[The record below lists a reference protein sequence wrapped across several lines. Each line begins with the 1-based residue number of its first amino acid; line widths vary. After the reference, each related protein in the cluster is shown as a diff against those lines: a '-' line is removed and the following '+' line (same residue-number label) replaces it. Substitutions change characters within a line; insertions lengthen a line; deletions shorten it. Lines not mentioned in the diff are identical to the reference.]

1 MNDILILDDGLDGH
15 PHIDTICREWS
26 DEFVVHS
33 APDEESISHF
43 IWEKQVKLIICDL
56 SSGYG
61 PQLDYLASLTHIFPY
76 IPCIAIISKGQHL
89 HKDVLNIGV
98 TLCLEAPVNPEEM
111 KKAIHQVLDEAHSGT
126 VRGIPVHSLL
136 QMLETEEKTCTLKI
150 QGKDGVGLIYL
161 NDGVAVAA
169 ETDDHVNEE
178 AMHSMLVWEDA
189 TVDILH
195 FNSQRSSEIE
205 QSLISIIMEAFRL
218 KDERESQRD
227 KPKENG
233 QAKLELK
240 QLSTSD
246 NRLSLDVGA
255 RVQIE
260 FSGLETHL
268 VSSIVGMVTR
278 QFIIVATPHPH
289 AAVRE
294 SLKKDKNIV
303 IKYLNMGRLCMFKTE
318 LIEEIESPHSLL
330 FLKYPPIIHFHELR
344 RAKRTNIYVPCGL
357 QYGAKDILKGVL
369 IDLSFVGCLFLTKS
383 KGKSISPSL
392 DIDSA
397 LKLSFKLP
405 GAEQNQILTGKVK
418 NIQKTTTEIRFGIEF
433 IGLPNHLKEAID
445 SYVQTL
451 ENE

>member
-1 MNDILILDDGLDGH
+1 MNNILILEDGLNGDS
-15 PHIDTICREWS
+15 HIGNMCAEWS
-26 DEFVVHS
+26 ADFVVYV
-33 APDEESISHF
+33 APDEKNISNF
-43 IWEKQVKLIICDL
+43 IWEKQINLIICDL

-76 IPCIAIISKGQHL
+76 IPCITIISKGQHL
-89 HKDVLNIGV
+89 HEDVLNIGA
-98 TLCLEAPVNPEEM
+98 TLCLEAPVNPEEL
-111 KKAIHQVLDEAHSGT
+111 KKTIHRVLDEANSGT
-126 VRGIPVHSLL
+126 MRGIPVHSLL
-136 QMLETEEKTCTLKI
+136 QMLETEEKTCTLKV
-150 QGKDGVGLIYL
+150 QGKEGKGLIYL
-161 NDGVAVAA
+161 NEGVAVAA
-169 ETDDHVNEE
+169 ETDDQVNEE
-178 AMHSMLVWEDA
+178 AMHSILVWEDT

-218 KDERESQRD
+218 KDERESHRN

-233 QAKLELK
+233 KAKFELK

-255 RVQIE
+255 KVQIE
-260 FSGLETHL
+260 FSELETHL

-344 RAKRTNIYVPCGL
+344 RAKRTNIYVPCSL
-357 QYGAKDILKGVL
+357 KYGTKDILKGVL

-383 KGKSISPSL
+383 KGNTIPSSL
-392 DIDSA
+392 DIDSS

-433 IGLPNHLKEAID
+433 IGLPNHLKESID
-445 SYVQTL
+445 NYVQTL